1 MKPCYIN
8 SVGCVSTQNT
18 LDNSKFLDEIAVYDA
33 NVIEIIKPNYK
44 DYMQGA
50 SARRMAK
57 GVKMGVVASTIALK
71 EAELES
77 PDAIITGSGMGCLLD
92 SEKFLRNIIDNDE
105 EFLTPTSF
113 IQSTHNT
120 VGAQVALGLKCKA
133 YNFTYV
139 HSATSFESSLVD
151 AQLMLDEGNAANILV
166 GGIDELA
173 GHTVAIHKL
182 IDHVKTKE
190 DINSLQ
196 VLDSGTKGSVFGEGA
211 TFFVLSDAKSDT
223 TYASLQAVETYFNIS
238 VENVEDKLVSFLK
251 NNDLTINDIDAV
263 VLGNN
268 GDVDYDTYYKN
279 LQDGI
284 LKDVQQVA
292 YKHLSGEFNT
302 ASAFGFWVASK
313 ILKTQTIP
321 TELKLNTKE
330 KENYKNVLLYNQYRG
345 ENHSFILIQAC

>member
-8 SVGCVSTQNT
+8 SVGCVSAQNT
-18 LDNSKFLDEIAVYDA
+18 VDNNQFLNEIAVYDT

-44 DYMQGA
+44 EYMQGA

-151 AQLMLDEGNAANILV
+151 AQLMLDEGDAANILV

-196 VLDSGTKGSVFGEGA
+196 VLNSGTKGSVFGEGA
-211 TFFVLSDAKSDT
+211 AFFVLSDAKSDT

-238 VENVEDKLVSFLK
+238 VEKVEDKLVNFLK
-251 NNDLTINDIDAV
+251 NNNLSIDDIDAV

-279 LQDGI
+279 LQEGI
-284 LKDVQQVA
+284 LKDTQQIA

-302 ASAFGFWVASK
+302 ASSFGFWVAAK
-313 ILKTQTIP
+313 ILKTQIIP
-321 TELKLNTKE
+321 SELKLNSKE

-345 ENHSFILIQAC
+345 ENHSFILMQAC